1 MFSLVSNDRILA
13 EFAKSLITRSIND
26 RGVSDKVFKLIVWVD
41 VVDLWY
47 VFGLN
52 QIFGLFFF

>member
-1 MFSLVSNDRILA
+1 VFGLVSNDRILA
-13 EFAKSLITRSIND
+13 EFAKSLISRSIND

-41 VVDLWY
+41 VGDLWY

-52 QIFGLFFF
+52 EIFGLLFF

>member
-1 MFSLVSNDRILA
+1 MFGLVSNDRILA
-13 EFAKSLITRSIND
+13 EFAKNLIARSIND

-41 VVDLWY
+41 IGDLWY
-47 VFGLN
+47 VFSLN